1 MTLIDKTSIKRVLIF
16 TAVLVMCFVLGACGK
31 KDKEKEVSTESDAK
45 ISGELTNDVSDEN
58 NSGNGESGDGSQN
71 ENGEGSYVYV
81 TQDNSV
87 GLGKYE
93 GLTYTLIDTSV
104 TQEQIDETMTETLEY
119 FQSIMEIDELTDDVI
134 AEFYDGYETVEELK
148 AAYSQIIEQN
158 NIIEAELRYQEDIL
172 NQIVENS
179 DVFVDLTDEAAQCYS
194 SLVTHYNVQAV
205 AANMTFDEYV
215 TDVLG
220 MTADTWEEKIA
231 EDAATLTYR
240 HTVLLAIAEAENIT
254 ISDAEYESKVG
265 EYMDYYGYDNLK
277 LFEKEYTKEYII
289 TNMLEDSALEY
300 VMSTAIPADN
310 F

>member
-1 MTLIDKTSIKRVLIF
+1 MIR
-16 TAVLVMCFVLGACGK
+16 AVLVMCFVLGACGK
-31 KDKEKEVSTESDAK
+31 KDKEKEVSTEPDAK
-45 ISGELTNDVSDEN
+45 ITEGVSDNGADSDSVEGEADD
-58 NSGNGESGDGSQN
+58 SQKNGE
-71 ENGEGSYVYV
+71 EELYVYV
-81 TQDNSV
+81 TKDNSV

-104 TQEQIDETMTETLEY
+104 TQEQIDETMAETLEY

-134 AEFYDGYETVEELK
+134 AEFYDGYETVEDLK

-158 NIIEAELRYQEDIL
+158 NIAEAQLMYQEEIL

-179 DVFVDLTDEAAQCYS
+179 DVFVDLTDEAAKCYS

-205 AANMTFDEYV
+205 AANMTFDEYI

-220 MTADTWEEKIA
+220 MTDDTWEEEIA

-240 HTVLLAIAEAENIT
+240 HAVLLAIAEAENIT

-289 TNMLEDSALEY
+289 TNMLEDSALEH
-300 VMSTAIPADN
+300 VMSTAISADN